1 MQKKKAWVSGFSVLL
16 IFLGGVAWS
25 IPLADFLYPYQEL

>member
-1 MQKKKAWVSGFSVLL
+1 LL